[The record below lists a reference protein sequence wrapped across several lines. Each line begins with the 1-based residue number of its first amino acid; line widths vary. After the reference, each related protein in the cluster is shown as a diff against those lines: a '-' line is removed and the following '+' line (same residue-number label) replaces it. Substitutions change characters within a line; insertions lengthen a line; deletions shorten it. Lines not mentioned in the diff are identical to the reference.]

1 MTSAAT
7 TSAPQAPKASAP
19 SSKTPKSPPKLI
31 GKRRHTAPP
40 SKKVIISVIQ
50 QKGGAGKTT
59 LAVHLA
65 HMITELRPGWRVAV
79 ADADP
84 QRSASQWIA
93 RGEARGIGGVR
104 GVVIAEDGEG
114 KSLRAELTAI
124 EADVVLIDLPP
135 AIESL
140 SLRAALYAD
149 VMLVPVGASTL
160 DLEAARAAVNV
171 CQEAMELDPRKRML
185 LVPSRV
191 RAGTSSA
198 RELRPALARWG
209 QVSDVGIS
217 LRVAYSDAAT
227 SGEGIN
233 TFEPEGQGF
242 IEFVRLAS
250 EVLEMIE
257 GGER

>member
-1 MTSAAT
+1 MTQTHAESASPARAAALASKKST
-7 TSAPQAPKASAP
+7 AKA
-19 SSKTPKSPPKLI
+19 PPKLI
-31 GKRRHTAPP
+31 GKRRHVAPP
-40 SKKVIISVIQ
+40 AKKLIISVIQ

-65 HMITELRPGWRVAV
+65 HMIADLRPGWRVAV

-84 QRSASQWIA
+84 QRSASQWLA
-93 RGEARGIGGVR
+93 RGAARGVEGVS

-114 KSLRAELTAI
+114 KQLRAELT
-124 EADVVLIDLPP
+124 

-149 VMLVPVGASTL
+149 LMLVPVGASTL

-198 RELRPALARWG
+198 RELRPALEQWG
-209 QVSDVGIS
+209 RVSDVSVS

-250 EVLEMIE
+250 EVLGLLE
-257 GGER
+257 GEGR

>member
-1 MTSAAT
+1 VKQPTAESQAT
-7 TSAPQAPKASAP
+7 AKPPAPASRA
-19 SSKTPKSPPKLI
+19 KSPPKVI
-31 GKRRHTAPP
+31 GKRRHVAPP
-40 SKKVIISVIQ
+40 AKKVILSVIQ

-65 HMITELRPGWRVAV
+65 HMIAELRPGWRVAV

-84 QRSASQWIA
+84 QRSASQWLA
-93 RGEARGIGGVR
+93 RGAARGVGGAR

-114 KSLRAELTAI
+114 KQLRAELNAI

-171 CQEAMELDPRKRML
+171 CQEAMALDPRKQML

-209 QVSDVGIS
+209 RVSDVSVS

-250 EVLEMIE
+250 EVLALVE
-257 GGER
+257 GSAP

>member
-1 MTSAAT
+1 MTQTHAESASPARAA
-7 TSAPQAPKASAP
+7 APASKKSTAKA
-19 SSKTPKSPPKLI
+19 PPKLI
-31 GKRRHTAPP
+31 GKRRHVAPP
-40 SKKVIISVIQ
+40 AKKLIISVIQ

-65 HMITELRPGWRVAV
+65 HMLADLRPGWRVAV

-84 QRSASQWIA
+84 QRSASQWLA
-93 RGEARGIGGVR
+93 RGAARGVEGVS

-114 KSLRAELTAI
+114 KQLRAELTAI

-149 VMLVPVGASTL
+149 LMLVPVGASTL

-171 CQEAMELDPRKRML
+171 CQEAMELDPRKRLL

-198 RELRPALARWG
+198 RELRPALAQWG
-209 QVSDVGIS
+209 RVSDVSVS

-250 EVLEMIE
+250 EVLGLLE
-257 GGER
+257 GEE